1 MKLLHVHVPWRHI
14 NERLPELQHRG
25 LQPELAFT
33 GPDLDSLDP
42 AQLDRVADCLQT
54 AGLAVTIHAPFLDL
68 NPGALDP
75 LVREV
80 TWTRLSR
87 TLELATTLQA
97 RVVVVHP
104 GFDLWHYDH
113 KPQLWLNQALPFFRE
128 LLALAEASGTRL
140 AVENIF
146 ETRIDSLVELVT
158 GLDHPLCGYC
168 FDVGHWNLF
177 AESTDMAAWLAEIA
191 DRLFHLHLHDNCGRT
206 DQHLP
211 LGAGTIDFAP
221 LNALLSQ
228 IRQPPT
234 MTLEAHTSDNLFASL
249 AALTQVLP
257 AVG

>member
-1 MKLLHVHVPWRHI
+1 MELLHVHVPWRQI
-14 NERLPELQHRG
+14 DARLPELLQRR

-33 GPDLDSLDP
+33 GPDLD
-42 AQLDRVADCLQT
+42 QLDNGQLEQVASSLQS
-54 AGLAVTIHAPFLDL
+54 AGLAVTLHAPFLDL

-80 TWTRLSR
+80 TWQRLSQ
-87 TLELATTLQA
+87 TLKIAATLQT
-97 RVVVVHP
+97 RVVVIHP

-113 KPQLWLNQALPFFRE
+113 KPELWLTQALPFFHD
-128 LLALAEASGTRL
+128 LLETAEAAGTRL

-146 ETRIDSLVELVT
+146 ETRIDSLVQLVS

-177 AESTDMAAWLAEIA
+177 AESTDMAAWLDQIA
-191 DRLFHLHLHDNCGRT
+191 DRLFHLHLHDNLGHT

-211 LGAGTIDFAP
+211 LGAGAINFEP
-221 LNALLSQ
+221 LNALLLRSEHL
-228 IRQPPT
+228 PT
-234 MTLEAHTSDNLFASL
+234 MTLEAHTSNNLYASL
-249 AALTQVLP
+249 AALTKVLP